1 MKRWI
6 LLQLLVVSM
15 ILCGCGKMTEED
27 RLAYE
32 ELHHHEYEVESVYQY
47 IKTETN
53 VLGGIMRQE
62 PRYCFTYI
70 GDDGNL
76 HQFDDFEHTEYGL
89 WKICMGDENRY
100 VVEDGF
106 DTYRWLY
113 LTEDTLKDMKNEK

>member
-15 ILCGCGKMTEED
+15 MLCGCGKIPEED
-27 RLAYE
+27 KLAYAE
-32 ELHHHEYEVESVYQY
+32 QHHHEYEVVSVYQY

-62 PRYCFTYI
+62 PRYCFNYI

-76 HQFDDFEHTEYGL
+76 HQFDDYEHTEYGL
-89 WKICMGDENRY
+89 WKICIGDENKY
-100 VVEDGF
+100 VVDDGI

-113 LTEDTLKDMKNEK
+113 LTEDTLKNMQHDE